1 MIRIISALILLPALL
16 LLTYGGCGG
25 SGGSGPQPTPTPA
38 PTPQPTPQPTPRPGA
53 CNSPALNSP
62 FVTDGTEEFYT
73 FTQTGSTLDT
83 RLFSDGST
91 VYVIVSDGSTIFGF
105 RASPEA
111 AGTSCLMFSASADFD
126 MDGTFDETASS
137 FGSSCLRLE
146 NGAEFTFVDG
156 PSEVDASQEFENQLL
171 LLYNQLLFFN
181 ITAPLSCGSIDP
193 VAGSGIYESLLSQ
206 LEAENNTL

>member
-1 MIRIISALILLPALL
+1 MIPRLICALILLPALL

-25 SGGSGPQPTPTPA
+25 SGGSGPQPTPTPV
-38 PTPQPTPQPTPRPGA
+38 PTPQPTPQPGA
-53 CNSPALNSP
+53 CNSPVLNSP
-62 FVTDGTEEFYT
+62 YVTGGTEEFYS
-73 FTQTGSTLDT
+73 FTQSDGTLDT

-91 VYVIVSDGSTIFGF
+91 VYVLVSDGSTIFGF
-105 RASPEA
+105 RAAPEA

-137 FGSSCLRLE
+137 FGSSCIRLE

-156 PSEVDASQEFENQLL
+156 PSEVDASQEFENRLL

-181 ITAPLSCGSIDP
+181 ITAPLSCSGIDP
-193 VAGSGIYESLLSQ
+193 VAGSGVYESLLSQ
-206 LEAENNTL
+206 LESQNNTL

>member
-1 MIRIISALILLPALL
+1 MKMIRRIICALILFPALL
-16 LLTYGGCGG
+16 ALTYGGCGG
-25 SGGSGPQPTPTPA
+25 SGGGGPQPTPRPTPA
-38 PTPQPTPQPTPRPGA
+38 PTPQPGA

-62 FVTDGTEEFYT
+62 YVNGTTEEFYS
-73 FTQTGSTLDT
+73 FTQSGGTLDT

-91 VYVIVSDGSTIFGF
+91 VYVIVSDGSMIFGF

-126 MDGTFDETASS
+126 MDGTFDETASR
-137 FGSSCLRLE
+137 FGSTCLRLA

-156 PSEVDASQEFENQLL
+156 PSVVEASGEFENQLL

-181 ITAPLSCGSIDP
+181 ITAPLSCSGIDP
-193 VAGSGIYESLLSQ
+193 VVGSGIYESLLSQ
-206 LEAENNTL
+206 LEAQGNTL